1 VILLDTHVLYWMAN
15 DSKRLSRR
23 AREAIRE
30 ARQEQGRH
38 DAGLAI
44 ATITVWELAW
54 LAQNR
59 RIAVAGSVESFVRE
73 MVARVILRPVTPE
86 IAALAVRLPNE
97 FPKDP
102 ADRLIAATAMVEGMA
117 LVTADI
123 RIRRSK
129 VVQTVW

>member
-1 VILLDTHVLYWMAN
+1 MILLDTHVLYWMAN

-54 LAQNR
+54 LAQNG
-59 RIAVAGSVESFVRE
+59 RIEVAVSVESFVRE
-73 MVARVILRPVTPE
+73 LAARVILRPVTPE
-86 IAALAVRLPNE
+86 IAALAVRLPDE

-117 LVTADI
+117 LVTADM

>member
-23 AREAIRE
+23 AHQAIRE

-38 DAGLAI
+38 PAGIAV

-54 LAQNR
+54 LAQNG
-59 RIAVAGSVESFVRE
+59 RIDVAVSVESFVRE
-73 MVARVILRPVTPE
+73 LVARVILRPVTPE
-86 IAALAVRLPNE
+86 IAALSVRLPQR

-102 ADRLIAATAMVEGMA
+102 ADRLIAATAMVEGMP
-117 LVTADI
+117 LVTADA
-123 RIRRSK
+123 RIRQSK
-129 VVQTVW
+129 LVETVW

>member
-23 AREAIRE
+23 ARETIRE
-30 ARQEQGRH
+30 ARQERH
-38 DAGLAI
+38 AGIVI

-59 RIAVAGSVESFVRE
+59 RIEVSVSVESFVRE
-73 MVARVILRPVTPE
+73 LVARVILRPVTPE
-86 IAALAVRLPNE
+86 IAALSVRLPNE

-102 ADRLIAATAMVEGMA
+102 ADRLIAATAIVEGIP
-117 LVTADI
+117 LVTADA
-123 RIRRSK
+123 RIRQSK
-129 VVQTVW
+129 VVETVW

>member
-1 VILLDTHVLYWMAN
+1 VILLDTHVLFWTAN

-30 ARQEQGRH
+30 AKQEQGRH
-38 DAGLAI
+38 NAGIAV

-54 LAQNR
+54 LAQNG
-59 RIAVAGSVESFVRE
+59 RIAVVSVGSFVRE
-73 MVARVILRPVTPE
+73 LVARVILRPVTPE
-86 IAALAVRLPNE
+86 IAALAVRLPDE

-117 LVTADI
+117 LVTADV

-129 VVQTVW
+129 VVETVW